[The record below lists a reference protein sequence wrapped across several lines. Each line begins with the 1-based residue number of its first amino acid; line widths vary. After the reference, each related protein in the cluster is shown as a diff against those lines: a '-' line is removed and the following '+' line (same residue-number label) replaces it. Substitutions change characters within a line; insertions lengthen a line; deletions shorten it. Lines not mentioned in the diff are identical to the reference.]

1 MRIAVIG
8 AGIVGVTTALELVSH
23 GHEVVV
29 FEKNTGIA
37 QEASFATS
45 GFIGPGLIHSWTVPQ
60 MAAKVIQKMMFS
72 SDAYSYHGLNN
83 IPFKWLWQWSSACT
97 HTDFKLKIES
107 LQRLAFYSQEVMK
120 GIAEQ
125 YGFQF
130 ELSKGCILVCRQ
142 EKEMKQ
148 FQLQMDLM
156 TANGIAFKKLNQPET
171 RLLEPA
177 LSEEI
182 QFFGSILFPND
193 EVANCRQFALLAKQQ
208 AALMGAEFRTGQ
220 EVLPLSP
227 ESSKQIQI
235 PHQPKE
241 DFDLIVVCAG
251 IHSKSLLKYLP
262 IKLPSLAVHGYS
274 LSAAVREHIDAPV
287 YGIVD
292 AKHHVSIAKTGQRIR
307 VSGITEIGNNKK
319 PANDCVQLLYK
330 TLNDWFP
337 GAAKTHE
344 AVQVWR
350 GTRDMLTDGL
360 PILGHSGVPGIWLNT
375 GHGNHGWASS
385 CGSARAI
392 ADMVSGRGCEID
404 LKGLGIERF

>member
-23 GHEVVV
+23 GHDVVV

-45 GFIGPGLIHSWTVPQ
+45 GFIGPGLIHSWTTPG
-60 MAAKVIQKMMFS
+60 MAFRVMQKMILG
-72 SDAYSYHGLNN
+72 SDAYSLHGISN
-83 IPFKWLWQWSSACT
+83 IPLKWLWHWSSACK

-107 LQRLAFYSQEVMK
+107 LQRLAFYSQEVLK
-120 GIAEQ
+120 GISEQ

-130 ELSKGCILVCRQ
+130 ELSQGSLLVCRQ

-148 FQLQMDLM
+148 FQLQLDLM
-156 TANGIAFKKLNQPET
+156 SDNGIAFKKLDPSET
-171 RLLEPA
+171 RSLEPA
-177 LSEEI
+177 LSEELP
-182 QFFGSILFPND
+182 FYGSILFPND
-193 EVANCRQFALLAKQQ
+193 EIANCRQFALLAKQQ
-208 AALMGAEFRTGQ
+208 AVLMGADFRTGH
-220 EVLPLSP
+220 EILPLSP
-227 ESSKQIQI
+227 QATHQVEVSGQPTES
-235 PHQPKE
+235 
-241 DFDLIVVCAG
+241 FDHIVICAG
-251 IHSKSLLKYLP
+251 IFSKSILKNLP

-292 AKHHVSIAKTGQRIR
+292 AKNHISIARTGQRIR
-307 VSGITEIGNNKK
+307 VSGITEIGVNKK
-319 PANDCVQLLYK
+319 PAYECVQLLYK

-392 ADMVSGRGCEID
+392 ADMVSGRGCEVD